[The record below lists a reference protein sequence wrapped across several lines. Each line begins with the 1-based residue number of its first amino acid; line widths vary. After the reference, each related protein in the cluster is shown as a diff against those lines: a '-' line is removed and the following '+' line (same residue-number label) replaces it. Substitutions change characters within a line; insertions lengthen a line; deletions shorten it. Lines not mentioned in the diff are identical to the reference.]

1 MTIELESFLFKEEN
15 SRTKESLVN
24 YRLFYDLKLAAA
36 LRGYD
41 LSLYTSDVD
50 RDGFDIILDDQ
61 DSVRKIQLKT
71 VLKNATTSTW
81 HIHKTMLRPDVEFCE
96 YLGFEPTQSGTGV
109 QGGVILMELDPQ
121 NDSMAIRYYYT
132 DVFVITALYL
142 NIVNRN
148 PKIRSTIFDSFYQN
162 IRDGVSN
169 EKMPVPKSLFI
180 EAKGPEHLLG
190 LMALHNRISYG
201 WRHNLISIGKDH
213 FFHPIDDSVLPAPK
227 TMLKESIADELIKL
241 TEGLVKPKANT
252 RKSKSA
258 DHSSLLFCATGDV
271 ERKRLLSD

>member
-1 MTIELESFLFKEEN
+1 MTTDLESFLFKEEN

-36 LRGYD
+36 LHGYD
-41 LSLYTSDVD
+41 LSLYTPDVD

-81 HIHKTMLRPDVEFCE
+81 HIHKTMLRPDDVFCE
-96 YLGFEPTQSGTGV
+96 QLGFEPTQSGTGV

-121 NDSMAIRYYYT
+121 NDSLEIRYHYT

-142 NIVNRN
+142 NIVSRS
-148 PKIRSTIFDSFYQN
+148 PKIRSTIFDTFYQN
-162 IRDGVSN
+162 IRDGVSH
-169 EKMPVPKSLFI
+169 EKMPVPKSLFV

-190 LMALHNRISYG
+190 LMTLHNRINYG
-201 WRHNLISIGKDH
+201 WWHNLINIGKDN
-213 FFHPIDDSVLPAPK
+213 FFQSIDDSDLPAPK
-227 TMLKESIADELIKL
+227 TKLREIIADQLIEL
-241 TEGLVKPKANT
+241 TEGLTK
-252 RKSKSA
+252 
-258 DHSSLLFCATGDV
+258 
-271 ERKRLLSD
+271 